1 MATHFGSDGSVKLV
15 TSGGSVATVGE
26 LLNWTVTMTTDA
38 VETTSMGD
46 TNRTYVKGLSTG
58 SGSMSL
64 YLDPDDAV
72 QQDLA
77 QGDSVD
83 CEFYV
88 EGTDSGDT
96 KYSGTFIVTS
106 VERGAT
112 MDGIATLNCEL
123 QLTGALTISTV

>member
-15 TSGGSVATVGE
+15 TTGGSVATVGE

-46 TNRTYVKGLSTG
+46 TARTFQKGLSAGT
-58 SGSMSL
+58 GSMSL

-72 QQDLA
+72 QQDIL
-77 QGDSVD
+77 QGDTID
-83 CEFYV
+83 AEFFV

-96 KYSGTFIVTS
+96 KYSGSFIVTS
-106 VERGAT
+106 VERGTT
-112 MDGIATLNCEL
+112 MDGIATLNAEL
-123 QLTGALTISTV
+123 QLTGALAIGTV

>member
-72 QQDLA
+72 QQDLI
-77 QGDSVD
+77 QGDSVA
-83 CEFYV
+83 CEFFV
-88 EGTDSGDT
+88 EGTASGDT
-96 KYSGTFIVTS
+96 KYAGTFIVTS

>member
-96 KYSGTFIVTS
+96 KYAGTFIVTS